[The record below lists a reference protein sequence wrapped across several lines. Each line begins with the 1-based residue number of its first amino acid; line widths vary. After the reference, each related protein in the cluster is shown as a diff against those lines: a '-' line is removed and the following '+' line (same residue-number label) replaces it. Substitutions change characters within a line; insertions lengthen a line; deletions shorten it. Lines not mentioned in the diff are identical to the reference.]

1 MENEYNGSIS
11 ENAEQNGSLTSAPP
25 EVTPDDFRETDRYR
39 QMESPGSGSQEE
51 EVYRQPEPAPEQ
63 EEPSTPVMDALRSK
77 GYDISGF
84 DSDEDFIRETEA
96 RYASASQA
104 EEDIASQQMYAQQQ
118 AEYLQNQQQ
127 VPQQAPQQAPQQ
139 VPQQEQQGS
148 PSFDPGWADLVED
161 DGAGRY
167 VIRPEYVGSVDP
179 QIADRVNEYV
189 SFRQKRSNALI
200 DDPVQTMMQAGLE
213 QQIQSRVDNAVNQAL
228 SSNKLQGDASQFI
241 EQNADILYLKDP
253 KTNSVRTDKKGSPIL
268 SPVGKALNDAHVLL
282 RQQGMYE
289 PVARHRVATQMVQN
303 YFTQQQLSQ
312 VQGQVAQ
319 PTEEQYKQEYT
330 SQPFAQP
337 TNPLPPGY
345 MPNTP
350 VQPNANALGGGG
362 LPEHNS
368 LGSLATALAVHKG
381 FLQPK

>member
-39 QMESPGSGSQEE
+39 QMESPGSGSHEE
-51 EVYRQPEPAPEQ
+51 EVHHQPEPAPEQ
-63 EEPSTPVMDALRSK
+63 EDPSTPVMDALRSK

-96 RYASASQA
+96 RYASAGQA
-104 EEDIASQQMYAQQQ
+104 EEELASQQMYAQQQ

-127 VPQQAPQQAPQQ
+127 MQRQ
-139 VPQQEQQGS
+139 VPQQEQPES
-148 PSFDPGWADLVED
+148 TSFDPAWADLVED

-179 QIADRVNEYV
+179 QIADKVNQYV
-189 SFRQKRSNALI
+189 SFRQQRSNALI
-200 DDPVQTMMQAGLE
+200 DDPVQTIMQAGLD
-213 QQIQSRVDNAVNQAL
+213 QQIQSRIDNAVNQAL
-228 SSNKLQGDASQFI
+228 SSNKLQSDAGQFI

-253 KTNSVRTDKKGSPIL
+253 KTNSVRTDKRGSPVL

-282 RQQGMYE
+282 RQQGMHD
-289 PVARHRVATQMVQN
+289 PVSRHRVATQMVQN

-319 PTEEQYKQEYT
+319 PTEDQYKQEYT